1 MQEGYNEENECR
13 TVQENFY
20 VGSLEVG
27 EQTPQHFLVLHRVND
42 NRRVKVGIS
51 EVSRASGNHRAIAHL
66 APGRAVSC
74 CR

>member
-27 EQTPQHFLVLHRVND
+27 EETPQHFWSFIVLMITT
-42 NRRVKVGIS
+42 G
-51 EVSRASGNHRAIAHL
+51 
-66 APGRAVSC
+66 
-74 CR
+74 